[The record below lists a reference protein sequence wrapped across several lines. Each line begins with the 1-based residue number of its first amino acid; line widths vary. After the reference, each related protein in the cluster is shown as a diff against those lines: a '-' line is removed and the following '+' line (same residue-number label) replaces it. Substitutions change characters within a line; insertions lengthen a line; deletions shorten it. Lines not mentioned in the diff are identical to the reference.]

1 MRSGDAYLIVDGI
14 DSVGCRDGTA
24 EEWREGIGVGTREPG
39 RSGTIVLAIGVAC
52 RAEDMFVSM
61 DAMCESAC
69 VMMLSRL
76 EYSGMVEA
84 ISESSKPTS

>member
-24 EEWREGIGVGTREPG
+24 EEWREGRGVGTREPG
-39 RSGTIVLAIGVAC
+39 RSGTIVLAIGVEC
-52 RAEDMFVSM
+52 RDDMFVSM
-61 DAMCESAC
+61 DDMCESAC
-69 VMMLSRL
+69 VMMLSRC

-84 ISESSKPTS
+84 MSESSTPMS